1 MMDITPIVQSIISLV
16 AVIITCALIPYVK
29 SKLTQDELN
38 EVRAWTRIAVI
49 AAEQL
54 YKGNGRG
61 EEKKAYV
68 VKFLNDKGFKLD
80 TESIDALIE
89 SYVKELT

>member
-1 MMDITPIVQSIISLV
+1 MDITPIVQSIISLV

-29 SKLTQDELN
+29 SKLSQDELN

>member
-1 MMDITPIVQSIISLV
+1 MDITPIVQSIISLV